1 LKTIS
6 FISPTLRRLETSPTS
21 VVALFRFKEMKPLAD
36 FVSLMDWRLYGHL
49 SRMIIEG
56 FFKGDGFEQ
65 LLMPL
70 GRHLPQ
76 DYLLLTGLG
85 RREGFDKQV
94 FQESV
99 ALTLDTVERLGTRDI
114 AVVLPGRVE
123 GLCNSHNAIEWLIEA
138 YAQEGE
144 EQEVCVIEP
153 HGAQK
158 AMIPA
163 VERWRLRQL
172 VP

>member
-6 FISPTLRRLETSPTS
+6 FIPPTLRRLETSPTS
-21 VVALFRFKEMKPLAD
+21 VVALFRFKEMKPLAG
-36 FVSLMDWRLYGHL
+36 FVSLVDWRLMGHL
-49 SRMIIEG
+49 SRMIIDG
-56 FFKGDGFEQ
+56 FFGGERLEQ

-85 RREGFDKQV
+85 CREEFDKGA

-99 ALTLDTVERLGTRDI
+99 AQTLGTVERLGTRDI
-114 AVVLPGRVE
+114 ALALPGRVE
-123 GLCNSHNAIEWLIEA
+123 GLCNTHNAIEWLIEG
-138 YAQEGE
+138 YEQKGE
-144 EQEVCVIEP
+144 EQEVVVIEP